1 MSDTDTTTEHH
12 AIRARRVSF
21 DWSETPLHWISDD
34 PINTHV
40 INVLHLLLPAGERWF
55 CNVYRRALPRV
66 EDEPLRSDVKGFI
79 GQEAVHSRAHAAV
92 LEHLASQ
99 GVDTSAYTRKIEW
112 LFDKLLGDG
121 SDDWRPD
128 WEWLA
133 DQSLRQRLAFIAAIE
148 HFTCVLGAW
157 VIEAEG
163 LDGEDVD
170 PVMRDLLR
178 WHGAEEVEHRSVAH
192 DLYLHVDGSYARRVL
207 TMAVSAPMMGFLWAV
222 GSAHLLRKDPTVGSP
237 GPLAMVRGVRDGM
250 RRGRLPSVGLLLKV
264 VPRYM
269 RRDYH
274 PSQEASLEKALS
286 YLASSPAAQSY
297 R

>member
-1 MSDTDTTTEHH
+1 
-12 AIRARRVSF
+12 VNF
-21 DWSETPLHWISDD
+21 DWSETPLHWIDDD
-34 PINTHV
+34 PVNTHV

-55 CNVYRRALPRV
+55 CNVYRRFLPRV
-66 EDEPLRSDVKGFI
+66 EDEALRADVKGFI

-99 GVDTSAYTRKIEW
+99 GVDTSAYTRTVDW

-121 SDDWRPD
+121 RDDDWLPD
-128 WEWLA
+128 WLA
-133 DQSLRQRLAFIAAIE
+133 EQAVRQRLAFIAAIE
-148 HFTCVLGAW
+148 HFTCVLGEW

-163 LDGEDVD
+163 LDDDQVD

-192 DLYLHVDGSYARRVL
+192 DLYTYVDGSYPRRVL
-207 TMAVSAPMMGFLWAV
+207 AMAGVAPMMALMWAV
-222 GSAHLLRKDPTVGSP
+222 GTGYLLRSDPTVKAP
-237 GPLAMVRGVRDGM
+237 GPLATARRFREGVRG
-250 RRGRLPSVGLLLKV
+250 GRVPSLRLLIKA

-274 PSQEASLEKALS
+274 PSQEASLDKALA
-286 YLASSPAAQSY
+286 YLASSPAAQAY